1 MNEDFLLA
9 ANMKYPKAEEK
20 AIAYFKALHTQLQE
34 KNYVSTLT
42 NDIHIWKKH
51 HIHYRWNGRRKSKT
65 KHYRHYIEWLNFT
78 GKLDNYLQ
86 RSISYLYLRDL
97 GKPLDNEKT
106 QTKIQEAVASVKKRL
121 LSDDKSEFFN
131 MATLYRWSQKYG
143 IESTIIWLF
152 EKLTIVSSNIPVGMD
167 KEHAKRKLIK
177 LIAGVVMHEF
187 EEIDDNL
194 SEQDRQLRLDKAIRL
209 GYCYGLT
216 YPFIDDLLDA
226 NVLTEAEKQQYTKII
241 RISLITGNVPQLG
254 EWVGP
259 NKQLIEFVHQ
269 ELKAAFEYIKANL
282 SSETHTQFFEQAYI
296 FFHSQEIDREKDLDN
311 EQYTNEDIYV
321 PIILK
326 SAYSRLIARTVLSP
340 ETDEGFNNRTF
351 YYGIYNQLADDFAD
365 MFDDM
370 EEGAVTPY
378 TYYWKYHKK
387 RKDLLNPFELYWT
400 VICNLIHHIYQSDPN
415 TREVILARA
424 INGIKRF
431 KEKCGKEQY
440 KEVMGIFAPSNSKF
454 NNLIQKVVRQADDV
468 DFFDKLL
475 RDEMIANLRKE
486 QKEQDEFTANMETI
500 RIQLNNVLP
509 IPKNEQTLLLEEPLM
524 DAVNYSLEGD
534 GKRIRPFV
542 AWMMAKQYGLNE
554 SAVLPLLKSL
564 EYMHTASLI
573 FDDLPSQDNAEIRRG
588 RPTLHHI
595 YNSAIAELTGLFL
608 TQKAIEEQISLN
620 GFDAKFVLRLIQYSA
635 QKTMEMCKGQA
646 LDLESKGKKLTLEQL
661 NLMCFYKTG
670 IAFEASIIMPLI
682 LVNEKPSHIEMFKKF
697 AYHAGIAFQIK
708 DDLLD
713 EEGDVEV
720 LGKPIQQDL
729 DNNSSTFVT
738 VLGVDGAKKEMWDH
752 YCLAMETLHQ
762 VPQQYGFL
770 KYLLDYMVNRNQ

>member
-1 MNEDFLLA
+1 
-9 ANMKYPKAEEK
+9 
-20 AIAYFKALHTQLQE
+20 
-34 KNYVSTLT
+34 
-42 NDIHIWKKH
+42 
-51 HIHYRWNGRRKSKT
+51 
-65 KHYRHYIEWLNFT
+65 
-78 GKLDNYLQ
+78 DNYLQ

-106 QTKIQEAVASVKKRL
+106 QTKIQEAVASLKKRL

-187 EEIDDNL
+187 EEIDDDL

-226 NVLTEAEKQQYTKII
+226 NVLTETEKQQYTKII

-259 NKQLIEFVHQ
+259 KKQLIEFVHQ

-282 SSETHTQFFEQAYI
+282 SSETHTHFFEQAYI

-340 ETDEGFNNRTF
+340 ETDEGFTNRTF

-454 NNLIQKVVRQADDV
+454 NNLIQKVVSQADDV

-486 QKEQDEFTANMETI
+486 QKEQDEFTANMESI

-542 AWMMAKQYGLNE
+542 AWMMAK
-554 SAVLPLLKSL
+554 
-564 EYMHTASLI
+564 EY
-573 FDDLPSQDNAEIRRG
+573 
-588 RPTLHHI
+588 
-595 YNSAIAELTGLFL
+595 
-608 TQKAIEEQISLN
+608 
-620 GFDAKFVLRLIQYSA
+620 
-635 QKTMEMCKGQA
+635 
-646 LDLESKGKKLTLEQL
+646 
-661 NLMCFYKTG
+661 
-670 IAFEASIIMPLI
+670 
-682 LVNEKPSHIEMFKKF
+682 
-697 AYHAGIAFQIK
+697 
-708 DDLLD
+708 
-713 EEGDVEV
+713 
-720 LGKPIQQDL
+720 
-729 DNNSSTFVT
+729 
-738 VLGVDGAKKEMWDH
+738 
-752 YCLAMETLHQ
+752 
-762 VPQQYGFL
+762 
-770 KYLLDYMVNRNQ
+770 